1 MRSRR
6 AGWEEERAEQ
16 WLPLAAVVAD
26 NEPRVGGIGQVG
38 KEMTH
43 SWALQDGRQTRRVG
57 GAWNKSTFIY
67 QRLKFQFFSNFLP
80 FKCTRSAKWPTR
92 RRSTLAPATDCG
104 TSLLCGGRRCGWW
117 TGLMLGVATLH
128 KLCHELK
135 FFSNSSNNN
144 KNNRRTMPKTT
155 QFFSILFQFFFSSH
169 FAFHI
174 AWRADRGREGVDREI
189 ERKREREG
197 ERERKSGRV
206 KTTPGYSTF
215 TASSI

>member
-1 MRSRR
+1 MATIGCSSISRQWTSAWGELVKSVKKWR
-6 AGWEEERAEQ
+6 TLGLCKMEDER
-16 WLPLAAVVAD
+16 
-26 NEPRVGGIGQVG
+26 GGCGV
-38 KEMTH
+38 
-43 SWALQDGRQTRRVG
+43 VG

-92 RRSTLAPATDCG
+92 RRSSPSSAATDCG
-104 TSLLCGGRRCGWW
+104 TSLLCGGRRGRW
-117 TGLMLGVATLH
+117 TGLMLGVAALH

-135 FFSNSSNNN
+135 FFSNSNNN
-144 KNNRRTMPKTT
+144 NNRRTMPKTT
-155 QFFSILFQFFFSSH
+155 QFFSILFQFFFFSSH

-174 AWRADRGREGVDREI
+174 AWRADRGRDGGSQRNREK
-189 ERKREREG
+189 ERG
-197 ERERKSGRV
+197 RKSGRV